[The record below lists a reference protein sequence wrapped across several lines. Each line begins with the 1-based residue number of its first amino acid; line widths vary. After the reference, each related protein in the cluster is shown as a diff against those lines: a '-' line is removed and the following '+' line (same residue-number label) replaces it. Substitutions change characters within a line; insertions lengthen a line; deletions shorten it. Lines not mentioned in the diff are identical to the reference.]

1 MVDEKTF
8 MEQNQLILEL
18 VETLDISRETIRKQR
33 EIMESLEKSIQNA
46 EQGREYWIGKY
57 NEIVQELLDME
68 AEQNGGY

>member
-1 MVDEKTF
+1 MIDEKTF
-8 MEQNQLILEL
+8 IEQNQLILEL
-18 VETLDISRETIRKQR
+18 VETLDICRETIKKQG
-33 EIMESLEKSIQNA
+33 EIIESLKKSIWNA